1 MDGKNIVLSYVSCNF
16 VALLAFC
23 LVSLLMAVTLFL
35 LKLYADAQL
44 YRRNNSCLPISYYLG
59 EMDGCRTLL
68 DETTK
73 SEYDL
78 ATADMTPNYLL
89 LLHQM
94 YL

>member
-1 MDGKNIVLSYVSCNF
+1 MDGTNTVLSYGACNF
-16 VALLAFC
+16 HTLLAFC
-23 LVSLLMAVTLFL
+23 LVSLLMAVTLFF
-35 LKLYADAQL
+35 LKLFADAQMH
-44 YRRNNSCLPISYYLG
+44 RRHKSCLPIAYYLG

-68 DETTK
+68 DGTAK
-73 SEYDL
+73 SEYDR